1 MKEVRQ
7 ASELVIIQRDIDFT
21 DKTVSVLTRDLL
33 KQIHIAS
40 KAVCETP
47 QAFKLAIETGLAKIG
62 GYRSEQGDWIYIHL
76 NNHNYVI
83 PYVRNH

>member
-1 MKEVRQ
+1 MHQTSQ
-7 ASELVIIQRDIDFT
+7 ASELVIKQRDIDFS
-21 DKTVSVLTRDLL
+21 DKTVSVLTKDLL

-40 KAVCETP
+40 NAVCETP
-47 QAFKLAIETGLAKIG
+47 QALKFAIESGLAKIG
-62 GYRSEQGDWIYIHL
+62 GYQSEQGSWIYLNL